1 MSTVQEALARPI
13 RRVGDTPVVG
23 PVVKGL
29 LFGLGTYV
37 VARALFGTP
46 LSLMLYAGALGAL
59 YGLLGAGIIIIY
71 RTNRIVNFAVGA
83 MGAAPAVF
91 ALTLYTNKGWSYWA
105 VLPLALVA
113 GALLGALVHLVIIKR
128 FSTAPR
134 LILTVVTIGIA
145 QLLAFIAFMTPT
157 WLGVKGLPDSVR
169 TPFSDW
175 TVFRLGTDRIT
186 GDYFIA
192 AVTVAVLAIGLG
204 AFFKFTRMGIAI
216 RASAENADRALT
228 LGIPV
233 ERVSM
238 VAWTIAGFFS
248 AVTVFL
254 RSPLVGLP
262 LGGLA
267 SASILLFA
275 LTAAVI
281 GRMESIPLALAGGI
295 AIGVMDQSSVYASGR
310 SDLAIA
316 LMLPVILIALFLQ
329 KTGLSRAHD
338 TGVSSFR
345 SVKENRP
352 IPLELRR
359 LPEVRV
365 AKVAVGAFVVVA
377 ALTAPI
383 YLGNELGKGSLVVI
397 SAIVAVS
404 LVVLTGWAGQISL
417 GQFAFTGIGASVA
430 GGLAANQNMD
440 FFATLIIGGLAGALV
455 AVLIGLPA
463 LRVQGLFLAVTTL
476 AFAAA
481 TDSYLLKPN
490 QFFGKLLLP
499 NEGESIFRP
508 VLWDRVSLGDPLN
521 ETPYYYF
528 CLVFLALAIVAAMS
542 FRRHRSGRVLIALR
556 DNSRAASSYA
566 VNVARNRLAAFAIS
580 GFLAAIAGVLYVYQ
594 TLAID
599 AGSYGPSRSIFIFA
613 AAVIGGIS
621 SIGGAV
627 LGVVIV
633 QGVTYF
639 EDRIGID
646 FLGLL
651 VTGPGLILVLYTLP
665 GGFAE
670 GLFRVRD
677 SFLRWVANK
686 HAIHVPSLVADRRI
700 EEAEAKDDSLVH
712 LAEERVEAVEEAA
725 AAGLTV
731 EVLGGIGTTILCP
744 VCGVTLTL
752 DQAAVHDHL
761 QPVTTQGAS
770 S

>member
-1 MSTVQEALARPI
+1 MATVQEALARPI
-13 RRVGDTPVVG
+13 RRVGETPVVG
-23 PVVKGL
+23 PLLKGTVFAVV
-29 LFGLGTYV
+29 TYI
-37 VARALFGTP
+37 VARSLFGTP
-46 LSLMLYAGALGAL
+46 IGLMLYAGALGAL

-91 ALTLYTNKGWSYWA
+91 ALTLYTNKGWSFWA
-105 VLPLALVA
+105 VMPLALI
-113 GALLGALVHLVIIKR
+113 LGAVLGAVVNVVVIRR
-128 FSTAPR
+128 FANAPR
-134 LILTVVTIGIA
+134 LILTVVTLGLA
-145 QLLAFIAFMTPT
+145 QLLAFIAFMTPN
-157 WLGVKGLPDSVR
+157 WLGVKGLPDQVR
-169 TPFSDW
+169 TPFSKW
-175 TVFRLGTDRIT
+175 TFHVLGDKIT
-186 GDYFIA
+186 GDYVVA
-192 AVTVAVLAIGLG
+192 AVTVAVLAVALG

-233 ERVSM
+233 DRVSM

-267 SASILLFA
+267 SASVLLFA

-316 LMLPVILIALFLQ
+316 LMLPVILVALFLQ
-329 KTGLSRAHD
+329 RTGLSRAHD

-345 SVKENRP
+345 AVREFRP
-352 IPLELRR
+352 IPQELRH
-359 LPEVRV
+359 LPEVRYAKLAV
-365 AKVAVGAFVVVA
+365 AACVVVA
-377 ALTAPI
+377 ALTAPM
-383 YLGNELGKGSLVVI
+383 YLGTELGKGSLVII

-440 FFATLIIGGLAGALV
+440 FFATLIIGGLAGAFI

-499 NEGESIFRP
+499 DEGNSIYRP
-508 VLWDRVSLGDPLN
+508 VLWGRVELGDPLN

-528 CLVFLALAIVAAMS
+528 CLVFLVLTILAAMS
-542 FRRHRSGRVLIALR
+542 FRRHRSGRVLIAMR

-566 VNVARNRLAAFAIS
+566 VNIARNRLAAFAVS
-580 GFLAAIAGVLYVYQ
+580 GFIAAIAGVLYVYQ

-599 AGSYGPSRSIFIFA
+599 AGSYGPGRSIFIFA

-627 LGVVIV
+627 LGVVVV

-677 SFLRWVANK
+677 GFLRWVANK

-700 EEAEAKDDSLVH
+700 EAEASKDDSLVT

-725 AAGLTV
+725 AAGLTGSLSV
-731 EVLGGIGTTILCP
+731 DGGTTILCP
-744 VCGVTLTL
+744 VCGLTL
-752 DQAAVHDHL
+752 SLEQAAVHEHL
-761 QPVTTQGAS
+761 QPAAPQGVS
-770 S
+770 